1 MKMAK
6 LNSGAFSPYGGFFID
21 ILFKV
26 WKTLRIEESKRFFSI
41 NVKNIFEELKEVES
55 ITTRYDSVVLKI
67 NKN

>member
-1 MKMAK
+1 MAK
-6 LNSGAFSPYGGFFID
+6 LNSGAFSLYGEFFID
-21 ILFKV
+21 TLFIV